1 MQTKYRNVLVTCPGN
16 ALTAGP
22 EALHQLVADL
32 NRLGQAASIVYFPFD
47 KKFETPD
54 PYKKY
59 GVPVALFEDNN
70 ADLIIFPEIV
80 TTYALKVK
88 KATAAIWWMSVN
100 NYTCNRYGNPL
111 RDKFRY
117 FKNLVRGLRPLG
129 GIKSLRHLQ
138 HFAQSYYALDFL
150 NSHGIKGAL
159 LSDPIPTYTSA
170 HYLNTLNSS
179 LNKNIRE
186 NLILYNPKKGY
197 KVVSALMQSYP
208 QWKFF
213 PLEGFNREQ
222 LAEKFLSSKIYIDFG
237 HHPGKDRL
245 PREAGIHGC
254 CVITG
259 MLGSAENERDVNIPR
274 RYKFNQNSK
283 EFISEFGKEVNDIF
297 DNYEICATRFTD
309 YRETISVEQAA
320 FDQQVRAIF
329 STESSYPPQSTSL
342 PSAPQYQK

>member
-32 NRLGQAASIVYFPFD
+32 NRLGQKASIVYFPFD
-47 KKFETPD
+47 KKFETPE

-59 GVPVALFEDNN
+59 GASIALYQDNKG
-70 ADLIIFPEIV
+70 DLIIFPEIV

-88 KATAAIWWMSVN
+88 NAAAAIWWMSVN

-117 FKNLVRGLRPLG
+117 FKNVVRGLRPLG
-129 GIKSLRHLQ
+129 GTKTLRHLQ

-150 NSHGIKGAL
+150 NSHGINGAL
-159 LSDPIPTYTSA
+159 LSDAIPTYTSP
-170 HYLNTLNSS
+170 HYLSTLTS
-179 LNKNIRE
+179 LLHKNIRDDV
-186 NLILYNPKKGY
+186 ILYNPNKGY
-197 KVVSALMQSYP
+197 KFVLALKQSYP

-213 PLEGFNREQ
+213 PLKGFNREQ

-245 PREAGIHGC
+245 PREAAIHGC

-259 MLGSAENERDVNIPR
+259 VLGSAENERDVNIPR
-274 RYKFNQNSK
+274 RYKLNQNSK
-283 EFISEFGKEVNDIF
+283 SFIFDFGKEVSDIF
-297 DNYEICATRFTD
+297 DNYENCAASFAN
-309 YRETISVEQAA
+309 YRETISNEQAI
-320 FDQQVRAIF
+320 FDQQVKDIF
-329 STESSYPPQSTSL
+329 TAGS
-342 PSAPQYQK
+342 

>member
-1 MQTKYRNVLVTCPGN
+1 MKSKYQTVLVACPGN

-22 EALHQLVADL
+22 EALHQLVANL

-47 KKFETPD
+47 RKFETPE

-59 GVPVALFEDNN
+59 SAPVTLYQDSIDN
-70 ADLIIFPEIV
+70 LIIFPEIV

-117 FKNLVRGLRPLG
+117 FKNLVRGLRPMRG
-129 GIKSLRHLQ
+129 MNALRDLQ

-150 NSHGIKGAL
+150 NAHKINGSL
-159 LSDPIPTYTSA
+159 LSDPIPVYTST
-170 HYLNTLNSS
+170 HYLNTLHF
-179 LNKNIRE
+179 LLHKNTRD
-186 NLILYNPKKGY
+186 NVILYNPKKGY
-197 KVVSALMQSYP
+197 KVVSILMQSYP

-222 LAEKFLSSKIYIDFG
+222 LAEKFLNSKIYIDFG

-245 PREAGIHGC
+245 PREAAIHGC

-259 MLGSAENERDVNIPR
+259 MLGSAENERDINIPR
-274 RYKFNQNSK
+274 RYKLNQNAK
-283 EFISEFGKEVNDIF
+283 NFIPNFGKEVNDIF
-297 DNYEICATRFTD
+297 DNYEICAARFTD
-309 YRETISVEQAA
+309 YRETISGEQSA
-320 FDQQVRAIF
+320 FDQQVRVIF
-329 STESSYPPQSTSL
+329 SAES
-342 PSAPQYQK
+342 

>member
-1 MQTKYRNVLVTCPGN
+1 MQTKYHNVLVICPGN

-47 KKFETPD
+47 KKFKTPD
-54 PYKKY
+54 PYKRYKA
-59 GVPVALFEDNN
+59 PVAIYNDDNG
-70 ADLIIFPEIV
+70 DLIIFPEIV
-80 TTYALKVK
+80 TAYALKVK
-88 KATAAIWWMSVN
+88 KASAAIWWLSVN
-100 NYTCNRYGNPL
+100 NFTCNRYRNPL

-129 GIKSLRHLQ
+129 GINALLHLQ

-150 NSHGIKGAL
+150 KSHGIKGDL
-159 LSDPIPTYTSA
+159 LSDPIPLYTSA
-170 HYLNTLNSS
+170 QYLNNLRS
-179 LNKNIRE
+179 LLHKNTRE
-186 NLILYNPKKGY
+186 NVILYNPKKGY
-197 KVVSALMQSYP
+197 NVISALIKSYP

-245 PREAGIHGC
+245 PREAAIHGC

-283 EFISEFGKEVNDIF
+283 EFIPDFGKEVSDIF
-297 DNYEICATRFTD
+297 DNYEICAARFND
-309 YRETISVEQAA
+309 YRGIISGEQFI

-329 STESSYPPQSTSL
+329 SAES
-342 PSAPQYQK
+342 

>member
-1 MQTKYRNVLVTCPGN
+1 MQTKYRHVLVACPGN

-47 KKFETPD
+47 RNFETPS
-54 PYKKY
+54 PYNKY
-59 GVPVALFEDNN
+59 DAPVAPYQDNN
-70 ADLIIFPEIV
+70 GDLIIFPEIV

-88 KATAAIWWMSVN
+88 NATAGIWWMSVN

-117 FKNLVRGLRPLG
+117 FKNLARGLRPLG
-129 GIKSLRHLQ
+129 GLKSLRHLK

-159 LSDPIPTYTSA
+159 LSDPIPVYTSA
-170 HYLNTLNSS
+170 YYLNTLPP
-179 LNKNIRE
+179 LLHKNIRD
-186 NLILYNPKKGY
+186 NVILYNPKKGY
-197 KVVSALMQSYP
+197 KVIAALMQSYP

-213 PLEGFNREQ
+213 PLEGLNRER

-245 PREAGIHGC
+245 PREAAIHGC

-259 MLGSAENERDVNIPR
+259 ILGSAANELDVNIPR
-274 RYKFNQNSK
+274 RYKLKQNSK
-283 EFISEFGKEVNDIF
+283 SFIFDFGKEVGDIF
-297 DNYEICATRFTD
+297 DNYENCAASFAN
-309 YRETISVEQAA
+309 YRETIGNEQAV
-320 FDQQVRAIF
+320 FDQQVKDIF
-329 STESSYPPQSTSL
+329 STKS
-342 PSAPQYQK
+342 